1 MPKNREKIERNKIRE
16 KYAREYA
23 GKLRSKDADIR
34 NLLDRNSQL
43 RDENARLKERLALEQ
58 ISVARLDELVTTLQ
72 KWADASDSELKM
84 LKEDLMQRH
93 EAEKSINALETTLKP
108 IASALGTIGT
118 IGLGRHSTFS
128 SIFSSIFGQED

>member
-58 ISVARLDELVTTLQ
+58 ISVARLDELVTVLQ

-84 LKEDLMQRH
+84 LKEDLMRRH
-93 EAEKSINALETTLKP
+93 EAEKSIDALETALKP
-108 IASALGTIGT
+108 ITSAIGT
-118 IGLGRHSTFS
+118 IGAIGLGRRSTFS

>member
-58 ISVARLDELVTTLQ
+58 ISVARLDELVTVLQ

-84 LKEDLMQRH
+84 LKEDLMRRH
-93 EAEKSINALETTLKP
+93 EAEKSIDALETALKP
-108 IASALGTIGT
+108 ITSA
-118 IGLGRHSTFS
+118 IGLGRRSTFS

>member
-58 ISVARLDELVTTLQ
+58 ISVARLDELVTVLQ

-84 LKEDLMQRH
+84 LKEDLMRRH
-93 EAEKSINALETTLKP
+93 EAEKSIDALETALKP
-108 IASALGTIGT
+108 ITSAIGA
-118 IGLGRHSTFS
+118 IGLGRRSTFS

>member
-23 GKLRSKDADIR
+23 GKLQSKDADIR

-108 IASALGTIGT
+108 ITSALGA

>member
-34 NLLDRNSQL
+34 NLLERNSQL
-43 RDENARLKERLALEQ
+43 RDENTRLKERLAMEQ
-58 ISVARLDELVTTLQ
+58 VTVTRLDELVKTLQ

-84 LKEDLMQRH
+84 LKEDLMRRH
-93 EAEKSINALETTLKP
+93 EAEKSIDALETALKP
-108 IASALGTIGT
+108 ITSALGTIGA
-118 IGLGRHSTFS
+118 IGLGRYSM
-128 SIFSSIFGQED
+128 FSSIFGQED

>member
-23 GKLRSKDADIR
+23 GKLQAKDADIR

-58 ISVARLDELVTTLQ
+58 VSVAKLDELVTTLQ
-72 KWADASDSELKM
+72 KWADASDAELEM
-84 LKEDLMQRH
+84 LKADLARRH
-93 EAEKSINALETTLKP
+93 EAEKSIDALETALKP
-108 IASALGTIGT
+108 ITSALGAF
-118 IGLGRHSTFS
+118 GLGRYSMFD
-128 SIFSSIFGQED
+128 SIFGHEDR

>member
-58 ISVARLDELVTTLQ
+58 ISVARLDELVTVLQ

-84 LKEDLMQRH
+84 LKEDLMRRH
-93 EAEKSINALETTLKP
+93 EAEKSIDALETALKP
-108 IASALGTIGT
+108 ITSAIGTISA
-118 IGLGRHSTFS
+118 IGLGRRSTFS